1 MTQIQDAQADVGGV
15 LGLPGAQLV
24 MATGLSAEHVADVT
38 ALCVAATEADGVHP
52 LSEHVTLHLR
62 LGGEGPDRHLLVLV
76 PGGQPDHPDHPDQPD
91 QPGRPGQAR
100 ATVVGYAHLDPT
112 DPVSGAA
119 AEIVVHPQFRGH
131 GVGRLLVETALAA
144 TPDGRLRLWAHGDHP
159 AARALAASLGFTEGR
174 RLEQWRRSLFSPLPA
189 LVLPDGVRLRSFQP
203 GTDDEPWLALNARAF
218 AHHPEQGGWTLQDL
232 QARMDE
238 AWFDPDGF
246 LIAEDDG
253 PDHGSAMI
261 GFHWTKV
268 HGSTVHAEPGGEP
281 HAHEPIGEVYVV
293 GVDPDHQGRG
303 LGRALTLAGL
313 HRLRAQGL
321 PQAMLYVEGD
331 NAAAQSVYRRLGFA
345 HWDTDVMFYRRPDP
359 A

>member
-1 MTQIQDAQADVGGV
+1 MTRTDDARADIGAV
-15 LGLPGAQLV
+15 LGLPGAQLT

-76 PGGQPDHPDHPDQPD
+76 PDRHQ
-91 QPGRPGQAR
+91 
-100 ATVVGYAHLDPT
+100 ATVIGYAHLDPT
-112 DPVSGAA
+112 DPVSGTA
-119 AEIVVHPQFRGH
+119 AEIVVHPRFRGH
-131 GVGRLLVETALAA
+131 GVGRLLVEAALAA
-144 TPDGRLRLWAHGDHP
+144 TPGGRLRLWAHGDHP
-159 AARALAASLGFTEGR
+159 AARALAAALGFAEGR
-174 RLEQWRRSLFSPLPA
+174 RLEQWRRSLFSPLPP
-189 LVLPDGVRLRSFQP
+189 LELTDGVVLRAFRP

-218 AHHPEQGGWTLQDL
+218 ARHPEQGSWTMADL
-232 QARMDE
+232 HARMDE
-238 AWFDPDGF
+238 AWFDPEGF
-246 LIAEDDG
+246 LIAEEDG
-253 PDHGSAMI
+253 VMV

-268 HGSTVHAEPGGEP
+268 HGSTVHVTAGEEP

-303 LGRALTLAGL
+303 LGRSLTLAGL

-331 NAAAQSVYRRLGFA
+331 NAAAQTVYRRLGFA
-345 HWDTDVMFYRRPDP
+345 HWDTDVMFYRRPD
-359 A
+359 AG